1 MSGVNKPLM
10 LIFFGPFEF
19 DQTLQELRKQGH
31 RLRLP
36 KQSFQILKMLMERPG
51 ELITREQLR
60 ATLWPSD
67 TFVDFEH
74 GLNAAINRLR
84 ETLGDDA
91 DNPRYIETLPRRG
104 YRFVGL
110 TNQGEP
116 AHAQVTMPVAPEAQ
130 SSAAS
135 GATLLRRFVLWGLI
149 LISGI
154 SLSVALVLW
163 FRPTPAGP
171 RVELTIPLAEG
182 QQLTGAPVISANGRV
197 VAWTSRSETGRALLY
212 VRPLN
217 KSEARVIA
225 GSEDAYNPF
234 FSPDGE
240 WVAFFA
246 HGRLVRSAVLGGSV
260 TTIADAAD
268 AWGGTWG
275 KDGSIVFVPSF
286 NAGLVKVSA
295 NGGRMEGLTKP
306 DRAAGGYA
314 HMYPQFLADGE
325 HVLFSVWSSTP
336 AGSGAAL
343 LSLKT
348 LQWKMVLS
356 GWSEV
361 TYPVGGFLVVG
372 DRGAGLR
379 VAPLNL
385 KDPAATRI
393 GPTVL
398 NEAVAFSSDQARSW
412 FSVSQTGTAVFAPGD
427 FTKATLVWV
436 DRNGRTESLTSEQ
449 HDYWQPAL
457 SPDGERLA
465 VRIGEDLWMYDLPRS
480 TLSRFTFSGFN
491 AYPVWTVDGSAIVY
505 TSNRDGDLDLYTQ
518 PATGSAA
525 AKRLLRRDSTQLPCS
540 VLSDGT
546 VAFVDVQA
554 ETGRDLW
561 TMSPDGK
568 ITPFL
573 VTPFNESACRF
584 SPNGRFLA
592 YSSDESGRR
601 EIYVQRF
608 PGPGEKIAVSTNG
621 GNYPVWSRSGRE
633 LFYRQG
639 DAMMVVEVNTAG
651 AFSATRGH
659 QLFTSKDLGFRSE
672 FDVSADAKRFLL
684 VHRES
689 GSWPSQLD
697 VVLNCLE
704 DIASAANA
712 H

>member
-1 MSGVNKPLM
+1 MSAVNKPLT
-10 LIFFGPFEF
+10 LIPFGPFEF
-19 DQTLQELRKQGH
+19 DPASQELRKQGH

-36 KQSFQILKMLMERPG
+36 KQSFQILKMLLERPG
-51 ELITREQLR
+51 ELIAREQLR

-91 DNPRYIETLPRRG
+91 DSPRYIETLPRRG
-104 YRFVGL
+104 YRFIGPV
-110 TNQGEP
+110 NQGEP
-116 AHAQVTMPVAPEAQ
+116 VDVQVATSGPPEAGP
-130 SSAAS
+130 SATS
-135 GATLLRRFVLWGLI
+135 RTTLLKRSALWGLI
-149 LISGI
+149 LISTI
-154 SLSVALVLW
+154 SSSLALVLW

-171 RVELTIPLAEG
+171 RMELTVPLPTG

-197 VAWTSRSETGRALLY
+197 VAWTSRTDAGRPLLY

-217 KSEARVIA
+217 KRDASVIT

-246 HGRLVRSAVLGGSV
+246 HGRLMKAAVSGGSV
-260 TTIADAAD
+260 TTIADAPD

-295 NGGRMEGLTKP
+295 NGGRTEGLTKP
-306 DRAAGGYA
+306 DGKGGGYG
-314 HMYPQFLADGE
+314 HMYPQFLADGK
-325 HVLFSVWSSTP
+325 HVVFSVWSSTP
-336 AGSGAAL
+336 SGSGAAL
-343 LSLKT
+343 LSLKNR
-348 LQWKMVLS
+348 QWRMVLS

-361 TYPVGGFLVVG
+361 TYPVGGSLVVG

-379 VAPLNL
+379 VAPLNPG
-385 KDPAATRI
+385 DPAATRI
-393 GPTVL
+393 GPTIL
-398 NEAVAFSSDQARSW
+398 NESVAFSSDQARSW
-412 FSVSQTGTAVFAPGD
+412 FSVSRDGTVVFAPAD

-436 DRNGRTESLTSEQ
+436 DRNGSTEPLTTEQ

-465 VRIGEDLWMYDLPRS
+465 VRIGEDLWMYDLPRT

-491 AYPVWTVDGSAIVY
+491 GYPVWTVDGSAVAY
-505 TSNRDGDLDLYTQ
+505 TSNRDGDFDLYIQ
-518 PATGSAA
+518 PASGSAA
-525 AKRLLRRDSTQLPCS
+525 AKRLLRRESTQLPCS

-561 TMSPDGK
+561 ILSPDGK
-568 ITPFL
+568 TTPFL
-573 VTPFNESACRF
+573 VTPFNETACRF

-601 EIYVQRF
+601 EIYVQPF
-608 PGPGEKIAVSTNG
+608 PGPGEKSVVSTNG
-621 GNYPVWSRSGRE
+621 GNFPAWSRNGRE

-639 DAMMVVEVNTAG
+639 DAMMVVEVTTAG
-651 AFSATRGH
+651 AFSATREH
-659 QLFTSKDLGFRSE
+659 QLFTSKDLGFRGE
-672 FDVSADAKRFLL
+672 FDVSIDGKRFLM
-684 VHRES
+684 VRRDP
-689 GSWPSQLD
+689 GSWPSQLGL
-697 VVLNCLE
+697 VLNCLE
-704 DIASAANA
+704 DIPGATNTR
-712 H
+712 